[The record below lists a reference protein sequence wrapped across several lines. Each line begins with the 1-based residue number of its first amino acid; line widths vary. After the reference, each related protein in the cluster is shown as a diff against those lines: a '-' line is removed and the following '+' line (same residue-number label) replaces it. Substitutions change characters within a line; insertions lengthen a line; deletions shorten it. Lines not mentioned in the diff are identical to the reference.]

1 MALTQ
6 HTADQ
11 ASGRVGASD
20 RNAHRALPIRV
31 HGALPHDRQIAMSVT
46 EVLSERIYRKNGIK
60 QLLTKPRSPPATGKV
75 ERWHQI
81 LQTDFL
87 DDAGPFATI
96 AAAQAAVDAW
106 RQEYN
111 TARPHQ
117 GPVVNG
123 TGRRCVPV
131 PVVTMCLTSTLCLL
145 GERGPD
151 QAALRKRS
159 ASAQPGEPVAAG
171 EARTAA

>member
-1 MALTQ
+1 M
-6 HTADQ
+6 
-11 ASGRVGASD
+11 
-20 RNAHRALPIRV
+20 
-31 HGALPHDRQIAMSVT
+31 
-46 EVLSERIYRKNGIK
+46 
-60 QLLTKPRSPPATGKV
+60 
-75 ERWHQI
+75 ERWHQT
-81 LQTDFL
+81 LQTDL
-87 DDAGPFATI
+87 PDDAGPFATI

-117 GPVVNG
+117 GPAVNG

-159 ASAQPGEPVAAG
+159 ASAQWPCVKPWRKPAACRNCYVMG
-171 EARTAA
+171 RDRFG